1 MVRNTTCESFF
12 VISKG
17 PYLLGLSLAVGC
29 IVFRWVAS
37 NQTFCP
43 SSKGLYL
50 VALIIIRWACV
61 IACCAVCLMAL
72 VWASLESIAGA
83 REWVFPMCAYGMCP
97 MISLKGDLPVVA
109 LGHALWV
116 YWARGSHLAQSVCAL
131 FPNIW
136 RYCSSHWLVLLDWPS
151 ICGWYAVLM
160 FCLMFRFLQS
170 SFIAVAV
177 NWGSRSDM
185 TFWGRP

>member
-1 MVRNTTCESFF
+1 M
-12 VISKG
+12 
-17 PYLLGLSLAVGC
+17 GC
-29 IVFRWVAS
+29 VVFRWVAS
-37 NQTFCP
+37 SQTFWP

-50 VALIIIRWACV
+50 VALIVICWACV
-61 IACCAVCLMAL
+61 IACCTVCLMAL
-72 VWASLESIAGA
+72 VWASLELIAGA
-83 REWVFPMCAYGMCP
+83 REWVFPTCMYGTCP
-97 MISLKGDLPVVA
+97 MISSKGDLPVVA
-109 LGHALWV
+109 LGQALCV
-116 YWARGSHLAQSVCAL
+116 YWASGSHLAQSVCAP

-136 RYCSSHWLVLLDWPS
+136 RYCSNHWLVCSDCLSVW
-151 ICGWYAVLM
+151 GWYAVLM